1 MKIQGNWLTKG
12 VTLLFLVG
20 LAALG
25 IWLTGL
31 FVPAPYHYVGVVFPV
46 AVLYLLG
53 LLASKLSTK

>member
-12 VTLLFLVG
+12 ATLLFLTG

-25 IWLTGL
+25 VWLVGL
-31 FVPAPYHYVGVVFPV
+31 FVAPPYHYVGAVLPVV
-46 AVLYLLG
+46 VLYLLG